1 MRGLARRGAAGDED
15 VLALEHRR
23 AEHAE
28 QLSSSA
34 CAPDMMSAST

>member
-1 MRGLARRGAAGDED
+1 MRGLAPRGAAGDED

-23 AEHAE
+23 AE